1 MVSQAPSRGGA
12 DGVDVR
18 AVTALVEHVARTV
31 VRPRFRSL
39 RVDDVSEKSPGDLI
53 TVVDLAAEAALMAG
67 LTDIAPGVPVVG
79 EEAAENDHALPDIL
93 GAADRAGVVD
103 PIDGTYAFVT
113 GSPDHA
119 VVVALVERG
128 VPTGGWICLPECEQ
142 TYVALRG
149 RGAWC
154 NGERLPRLTP
164 DLTDLRGGVAMEFLP
179 GGSDALPGD
188 VRERVEAGI
197 GDIGARARGSTQLWS
212 GPTYARIADG
222 REDFVFYW
230 RTRPW
235 DHAAGA
241 VLIRE
246 LGGVSMRLDGSDYRV
261 GDAEVGL
268 IAAASPESADRVL
281 SALRPLG

>member
-1 MVSQAPSRGGA
+1 MSQGPGGRGGA
-12 DGVDVR
+12 DSVDVR

-39 RVDDVSEKSPGDLI
+39 LAGDVSEKSPGDLL
-53 TVVDLAAEAALMAG
+53 TVVDLAAEAALTAG
-67 LTDIAPGVPVVG
+67 LAEITPGVPVVG
-79 EEAAENDHALPDIL
+79 EEAVEHDPSLPDIL
-93 GAADRAGVVD
+93 AAADLAWIVD

-119 VVVALVERG
+119 VIVALVERG
-128 VPTGGWICLPECEQ
+128 VPIGGWICLPEYEQ
-142 TYVALRG
+142 TFVALRG
-149 RGAWC
+149 LGAWC
-154 NGERLPRLTP
+154 NGVRLPRLTP

-179 GGSDALPGD
+179 GGSDALPDD

-197 GDIGARARGSTQLWS
+197 GGIGAQAHGSTQLWS
-212 GPTYARIADG
+212 GPTYARIAG
-222 REDFVFYW
+222 GHEDFVFYW

-246 LGGVSMRLDGSDYRV
+246 LGGVSRRLDGSDYRV

-268 IAAASPESADRVL
+268 IAAASPEAADRVL
-281 SALRPLG
+281 ADLRPLG